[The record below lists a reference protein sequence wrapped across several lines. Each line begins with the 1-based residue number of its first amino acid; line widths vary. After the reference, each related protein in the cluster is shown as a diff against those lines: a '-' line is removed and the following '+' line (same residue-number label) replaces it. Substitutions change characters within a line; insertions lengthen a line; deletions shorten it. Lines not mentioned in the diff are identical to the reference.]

1 MASAARPV
9 EAAKSSATVAARE
22 PAAHESAPVV
32 SSPLT
37 RSSPQPPDGF
47 ALETLAPQP
56 GADIRTR
63 RQRLA
68 ASAQRGALDELGSAG
83 VLGGGGDAIV
93 LIGRN
98 HERTF
103 TERLQAWRGAI
114 PNAAGRV
121 SLLDLGSTDGTW
133 AASEAANIPGV
144 QVQGGLMR
152 AMSAIEAAVLS
163 ADAERVLVVDLDTA
177 VTDLGRR
184 LLAALAAGADVALP
198 AGAAP
203 GAIALSARAVSAH
216 PLGDHADID
225 VWTQAHQLQLAVLG
239 HSELPRPE
247 TALVPRVAGW
257 RPPSP
262 WRRVAAGAWRA
273 ALRALPLGG

>member
-1 MASAARPV
+1 M
-9 EAAKSSATVAARE
+9 
-22 PAAHESAPVV
+22 
-32 SSPLT
+32 
-37 RSSPQPPDGF
+37 
-47 ALETLAPQP
+47 
-56 GADIRTR
+56 
-63 RQRLA
+63 
-68 ASAQRGALDELGSAG
+68 
-83 VLGGGGDAIV
+83 

-98 HERTF
+98 HERALP
-103 TERLQAWRGAI
+103 ERLQAWRSAI

-133 AASEAANIPGV
+133 AASEAAHLPGV
-144 QVQGGLMR
+144 QVQGGLVR

-163 ADAERVLVVDLDTA
+163 AEAERVLLVDLDAA

-203 GAIALSARAVSAH
+203 GLIALSARAVSAH
-216 PLGDHADID
+216 ALVGHVD
-225 VWTQAHQLQLAVLG
+225 VDAWTQAHQLQLAAIG

-247 TALVPRVAGW
+247 IALIPRVAGW
-257 RPPSP
+257 RPPST

-273 ALRALPLGG
+273 ALRVLPLGG